1 MLKSWEVVAYALVL
15 NLPFLPLML
24 YPFHAKFRFGR
35 GVTVAALAVLEA
47 LAVLASYYAITL
59 GTTGSAYSLLYG
71 ALFLGAFLLLIDKT
85 HVGKIVFVLLV
96 AYNCESMVA
105 TIGKYIEWLVVPA
118 YAAQYYRWTYS
129 AFILVA
135 EAVVVPV
142 IYLMLRMD
150 VRKGKD
156 GEHSMMWGY
165 IWFVPAIFSVILSV
179 ISSDPSNAA
188 AIEKCM
194 ELRYV
199 FSVVFIN
206 AGMLFIC
213 HLVLQFVQEEAEN
226 AQIKLTNQSLLA
238 LNMQYEN
245 LSKRVE
251 EARCARHDLRHH
263 FITLSSL
270 AEKGSI
276 EDVRE
281 YLQRYSSYA
290 SDDSTLF
297 YCGNMTANAL
307 FVFYAQAAH
316 DSGIDYSVTAA
327 LAEHDTGITDVDLTV
342 VLGNILENAIE
353 ACRRQQPNEKK
364 WIAVNAYVSGN
375 AFFLAVD
382 NSYNGQTQK
391 DREGRFLSAKHDGC
405 GIGMESVKSVV
416 LKYGGEFRAVE
427 EGNQFCVS
435 LVMYMPDAQAPK
447 QEASGE
453 NRVPLV

>member
-1 MLKSWEVVAYALVL
+1 MLETWEIVAYALAL
-15 NLPFLPLML
+15 NLPFLPPML
-24 YPFHAKFRFGR
+24 YPFRSKFRFGR
-35 GVTVAALAVLEA
+35 GVTVVLLVVMEA
-47 LAVLASYYAITL
+47 LAVFVTFYAIAF
-59 GTTGSAYSLLYG
+59 GTTSFLYNLLHG
-71 ALFLGAFLLLIDKT
+71 ALFLGSFLLLIDT
-85 HVGKIVFVLLV
+85 HIGKVAFVLLV
-96 AYNCESMVA
+96 SYNCESMVA
-105 TIGKYIEWLVVPA
+105 TLGKYLEWLVAPA

-129 AFILVA
+129 AFILAA
-135 EAVVVPV
+135 EAALIPV
-142 IYLMLRMD
+142 IYLLLRMD
-150 VRKGKD
+150 VRKGTD

-165 IWFVPAIFSVILSV
+165 LWFVPAIFSVILSV
-179 ISSDPSNAA
+179 NASNEPNVA

-194 ELRYV
+194 ELRYA

-226 AQIKLTNQSLLA
+226 AQTKLTNQSLLA

-270 AEKGSI
+270 AEKGNI

-281 YLQRYSSYA
+281 YLQRYSSYVR
-290 SDDSTLF
+290 DDSTLH
-297 YCGNMTANAL
+297 YCGNMTANAI
-307 FVFYAQAAH
+307 FVFYAQSAH
-316 DSGIDYSVTAA
+316 DIGADYSVTAA
-327 LAEHDTGITDVDLTV
+327 LAEHDDGITDVDLTV

-353 ACRRQQPNEKK
+353 ACRRQQPDEKK

-382 NSYNGQTQK
+382 NSYNGQTRK
-391 DREGRFLSAKHDGC
+391 DKDGHFLSTKHSGC

-416 LKYGGEFRAVE
+416 LKYGGEFRAAE
-427 EGNQFCVS
+427 DGDKFCVS
-435 LVMYMPDAQAPK
+435 LVMYMPDVQASK
-447 QEASGE
+447 EEANGGK
-453 NRVPLV
+453 